1 MWWTWVLLAV
11 SLVGNLVSLGVA
23 GGMLPRDKGR
33 REPEPE
39 TQPQP
44 ICMICRWRG
53 WDTDDEGQWKGQKRR
68 YCEAL
73 CGWCSGLNGTTRC
86 RAVYSPRVDPAD
98 AEDPRWA
105 EVEREARE
113 KERKA

>member
-11 SLVGNLVSLGVA
+11 SLVGNLVAVGT
-23 GGMLPRDKGR
+23 LPFRKVR

-39 TQPQP
+39 APVP
-44 ICMICRWRG
+44 ICAVCRWKGRSLDPG
-53 WDTDDEGQWKGQKRR
+53 VYGQVDRH
-68 YCEAL
+68 YCAAT
-73 CGWCSGLNGTTRC
+73 CKWCSDMNGTQRC

-113 KERKA
+113 KERQA